1 MPCRD
6 AITLSRIAVLTLSE
20 AASVPTVEGMR
31 LDRLPRPLVAWAVA
45 GVFAASLIPL
55 SPASAA
61 PVGADSRPHVTEPAS
76 KKKKGPPPGA
86 TTKQIQGW
94 INDALKEQYSSCSQ
108 TGSWPCTLTI
118 DWSSIRWLGTAR
130 ECVEGGN
137 YGRPCLKYGTAY
149 VARTSIM
156 VTTVTQESDGFR
168 TDKTQLGYWD
178 GGRDIVQYEQW
189 PGWTSSAKCSLGC
202 GSDIRV
208 RKGKFGR
215 WFWGFDNT
223 VYILR

>member
-1 MPCRD
+1 MPRGD
-6 AITLSRIAVLTLSE
+6 NTFSDL
-20 AASVPTVEGMR
+20 AAR
-31 LDRLPRPLVAWAVA
+31 LDGRGRAPYRRIMTPRRIRTAFVTAVI
-45 GVFAASLIPL
+45 GAALSLALIPATGATA
-55 SPASAA
+55 SGVAPAQS
-61 PVGADSRPHVTEPAS
+61 VSEPMS
-76 KKKKGPPPGA
+76 KKKGPPPGT
-86 TTKQIQGW
+86 TTKQIQEW
-94 INDALKEQYSSCSQ
+94 INDALKEQYSSCSP

-137 YGRPCLKYGTAY
+137 YGQPCLKYGTAY
-149 VARTSIM
+149 VARTNIM

-223 VYILR
+223 VYYLR

>member
-1 MPCRD
+1 MASGRIRT
-6 AITLSRIAVLTLSE
+6 ALGAAFIGVALSLTLLQ
-20 AASVPTVEGMR
+20 AGGATASG
-31 LDRLPRPLVAWAVA
+31 DASAQAVA
-45 GVFAASLIPL
+45 
-55 SPASAA
+55 
-61 PVGADSRPHVTEPAS
+61 EPAS
-76 KKKKGPPPGA
+76 KKKKGPPPGT
-86 TTKQIQGW
+86 TTKQIQEW
-94 INDALKEQYSSCSQ
+94 INEYLRDLYSSSCNPDS
-108 TGSWPCTLTI
+108 TYYPCTLTI

-149 VARTSIM
+149 VARANIM